1 MSADA
6 EPHPHTLPE
15 RNDAAEDAFVSM
27 CMDLEDVDLL
37 SQLISDAMDARRPRL
52 AARMVQLLPDRVEIE
67 PGSALERA
75 QRAAR
80 LLVVDVRN
88 VELFNALDEAWRQ
101 VRKKRMRRMM
111 RRQRL
116 VGTNKQYTI
125 PRVGRR
131 PRKR

>member
-1 MSADA
+1 MGDA
-6 EPHPHTLPE
+6 PPLQLPPRVDRDE
-15 RNDAAEDAFVSM
+15 DQFVAAWMATD
-27 CMDLEDVDLL
+27 DLDELEEVIG
-37 SQLISDAMDARRPRL
+37 SAMDARRPRL
-52 AARMVQLLPDRVEIE
+52 AARLVQILPDKVEVE
-67 PGSALERA
+67 PGSALDKA

-80 LLVVDVRN
+80 LLLVDSRD

-101 VRKKRMRRMM
+101 VRRQRMKRMG

-116 VGTNKQYTI
+116 VGTNQQYTI